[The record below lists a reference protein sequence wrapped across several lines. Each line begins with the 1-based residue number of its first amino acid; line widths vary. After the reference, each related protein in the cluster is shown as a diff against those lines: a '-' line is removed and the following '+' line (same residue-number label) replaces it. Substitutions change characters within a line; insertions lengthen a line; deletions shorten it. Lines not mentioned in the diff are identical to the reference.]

1 MNFGG
6 TRRRAPALVD
16 LTALI
21 DVVFLLLL
29 FFVVTATFDA
39 TRSLE
44 VTLPDSS
51 RASSLPAQAK
61 ARVLLLQADGSLSLD
76 GRKTELAAL
85 PDALG
90 EGALIRLEADEA
102 VAHGQVVR
110 VMDALKPLK
119 PEALRIAVKEA
130 KP

>member
-1 MNFGG
+1 M
-6 TRRRAPALVD
+6 
-16 LTALI
+16 
-21 DVVFLLLL
+21 
-29 FFVVTATFDA
+29 
-39 TRSLE
+39 
-44 VTLPDSS
+44 
-51 RASSLPAQAK
+51 
-61 ARVLLLQADGSLSLD
+61 D
-76 GRKTELAAL
+76 GRQTDLAAL